1 MYMPEALLF
10 NEPVTLSLKQISASN
25 YSTPLGAKTAATASG
40 TETGQVLECFARSSL
55 SIVKRRVRYSDASNT
70 V

>member
-1 MYMPEALLF
+1 MPCSMYMPEALLF

-40 TETGQVLECFARSSL
+40 TETGKFWSASRDLPSVL
-55 SIVKRRVRYSDASNT
+55 
-70 V
+70 

>member
-40 TETGQVLECFARSSL
+40 TETGKFWSASRDLPSVL
-55 SIVKRRVRYSDASNT
+55 
-70 V
+70 